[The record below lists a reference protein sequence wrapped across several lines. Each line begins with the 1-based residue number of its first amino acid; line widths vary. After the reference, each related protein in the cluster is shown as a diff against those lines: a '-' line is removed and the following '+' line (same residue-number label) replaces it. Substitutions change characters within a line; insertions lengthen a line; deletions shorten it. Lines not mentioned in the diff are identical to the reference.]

1 MKKPRFDTE
10 SLPAGWPALEQR
22 LRSAEM
28 VAPRAGFAGR
38 WLARAAGMP
47 AAYKP
52 AAYKPGALAWL
63 GLAGGAVLSL
73 SLLAALVSLWLPL
86 AQLQPGALLTE
97 VVRFATDLA
106 ITLRVLLTTWM
117 TAGLLA
123 LMVLLALP
131 GIAYAAPAEL
141 PALDEVVFGRD
152 FTLASGRTINGD
164 LVVLGGSLTMEE
176 DSTVTGQAVVIGGN
190 AIIITSDY
198 GFCQGLCHEHSPRFE
213 LGGSYCAFHHKL

>member
-1 MKKPRFDTE
+1 MKKPHFDSE

-28 VAPRAGFAGR
+28 VAPRAGFARR

-52 AAYKPGALAWL
+52 GVLAWL

-97 VVRFATDLA
+97 VVRFTTDLA
-106 ITLRVLLTTWM
+106 ITLRVLLTTLSSILSEIPPSLWLL
-117 TAGLLA
+117 TSTSALAGLFLA
-123 LMVLLALP
+123 AMAVDKVNVLK
-131 GIAYAAPAEL
+131 EK
-141 PALDEVVFGRD
+141 R
-152 FTLASGRTINGD
+152 
-164 LVVLGGSLTMEE
+164 
-176 DSTVTGQAVVIGGN
+176 
-190 AIIITSDY
+190 
-198 GFCQGLCHEHSPRFE
+198 
-213 LGGSYCAFHHKL
+213 

>member
-38 WLARAAGMP
+38 WLARAASMP

-52 AAYKPGALAWL
+52 GAYKPGALAWL

-106 ITLRVLLTTWM
+106 ITLRVLLTTLSSIVSEIPLSLWLL
-117 TAGLLA
+117 TSTSALAGLFLA
-123 LMVLLALP
+123 AMAVDKVNVLK
-131 GIAYAAPAEL
+131 EN
-141 PALDEVVFGRD
+141 R
-152 FTLASGRTINGD
+152 
-164 LVVLGGSLTMEE
+164 
-176 DSTVTGQAVVIGGN
+176 
-190 AIIITSDY
+190 
-198 GFCQGLCHEHSPRFE
+198 
-213 LGGSYCAFHHKL
+213 